1 MGEQV
6 SLLGG
11 TQVAREHARMSM
23 DGRKLF
29 FLHVM
34 KTGGATLLSHILRNY
49 ERSAIYP
56 YKSEDADIYRANY
69 SLDYLTRLAPE
80 RRDRIQIY
88 TGHFP
93 FVAVDLL
100 AEPLTTIAI
109 LRDPIERTLSYLR
122 HCRLHHEQHR
132 GMALEEIYEDPIY
145 FPCFIHNHQTKLFAL
160 AEADNPESYMDV
172 LEVDQRRLEQA
183 KGNLERIDVLGV
195 QGRFDE
201 LLAQLRNRLGWRIDK
216 IPSRR
221 VNPGEPVA
229 ASFRKRIAEDN
240 AIDVDFYRYALELC
254 ERRHG
259 ARALA

>member
-1 MGEQV
+1 
-6 SLLGG
+6 
-11 TQVAREHARMSM
+11 MST
-23 DGRKLF
+23 DGRRLF

-69 SLDYLTRLAPE
+69 SLDYLTQLAPE

-100 AEPLTTIAI
+100 EEPLTTITV
-109 LRDPIERTLSYLR
+109 LRDPVERTLSYLR

-145 FPCFIHNHQTKLFAL
+145 FPCFIHNHQAKLFAL
-160 AEADNPESYMDV
+160 TEADGPKSYMEV
-172 LEVDQRRLEQA
+172 LEVDQRRLDLA
-183 KGNLERIDVLGV
+183 KENLTRVDVVGLQEDFEG
-195 QGRFDE
+195 
-201 LLAQLRNRLGWRIDK
+201 LLARLRFQLGWRIDR

-240 AIDVDFYRYALELC
+240 AADVEFYRHALELC
-254 ERRHG
+254 ERRHEG
-259 ARALA
+259 RALA